1 MTFHWGTQTRT
12 GDIWGNACNAD
23 ILYYSRQSDTDPDI
37 LLHSYINTSGRQSLQ
52 ISMSLNG
59 GTTWKD
65 VYNIQPNGSC
75 YSTMIQLPSGDVA
88 LLFEDESYSAGNG
101 YAINFVTITRE
112 QILDW
117 FVKAGGQL
125 PVGIGLTPMDEAESS
140 KFNVQSSK
148 IYNLAGQQL
157 SKPQKGVNIV
167 NGKKVVVK

>member
-1 MTFHWGTQTRT
+1 
-12 GDIWGNACNAD
+12 
-23 ILYYSRQSDTDPDI
+23 
-37 LLHSYINTSGRQSLQ
+37 
-52 ISMSLNG
+52 MSLNG

-117 FVKAGGQL
+117 FVKAGGEL
-125 PVGIGLTPMDEAESS
+125 PVGIGLTPMDEAENS

-148 IYNLAGQQL
+148 FNDQSSMIYNLAGQQL
-157 SKPQKGVNIV
+157 SKPQKGVNIIK
-167 NGKKVVVK
+167 GKKVVVK